1 MEKELVKIENYWKRF
16 LKKHDTFD
24 FEKNAE
30 NLLAQ
35 IGADKKL
42 FDKSLVEQKLSGKKL
57 LDKSLVEQKLSVQ
70 KYFDKSK
77 VDKIRKVYER
87 TILFMPLLINEETGG
102 VSASLEIDEQRDKCG
117 KYAYCWIRDAV
128 LMYCSL
134 QYLNFGDNIERFYDY
149 FLKVTQSSNG
159 MWEQRFYTDGKLAP
173 CWGYQIDETA
183 IPVFGIYT
191 YYKYQE
197 KKKGKKNT
205 AFLKKNLKV
214 LEKAMKFLDKY
225 IDNLLGKK
233 ETNDLVRAELEKEY
247 NYDLRDEIYKHPSYD
262 LWEMNEGVHLY
273 SLSAIY
279 AAYRSMIA
287 IYNELSETFENNRL
301 KQDDIIILKAKY
313 EEKMR
318 DIKKYILENL
328 VDKKKNV
335 LLRNTKDELV
345 DISVIGAIIPFGVF
359 KPTEKVVKNTIEQIN
374 LTLRTHHG
382 AYLRFQNDSYI
393 NGNLPWIISTAWMA
407 LYYNLIGDKDSAF
420 KCLDY
425 VVKSA
430 TDLGFLCEQCDYEK
444 NERWVIGLGWS
455 HAIFIEILKR
465 LLFNS

>member
-1 MEKELVKIENYWKRF
+1 
-16 LKKHDTFD
+16 
-24 FEKNAE
+24 
-30 NLLAQ
+30 
-35 IGADKKL
+35 
-42 FDKSLVEQKLSGKKL
+42 
-57 LDKSLVEQKLSVQ
+57 
-70 KYFDKSK
+70 
-77 VDKIRKVYER
+77 
-87 TILFMPLLINEETGG
+87 
-102 VSASLEIDEQRDKCG
+102 
-117 KYAYCWIRDAV
+117 
-128 LMYCSL
+128 
-134 QYLNFGDNIERFYDY
+134 
-149 FLKVTQSSNG
+149 
-159 MWEQRFYTDGKLAP
+159 
-173 CWGYQIDETA
+173 
-183 IPVFGIYT
+183 
-191 YYKYQE
+191 
-197 KKKGKKNT
+197 
-205 AFLKKNLKV
+205 
-214 LEKAMKFLDKY
+214 
-225 IDNLLGKK
+225 
-233 ETNDLVRAELEKEY
+233 
-247 NYDLRDEIYKHPSYD
+247 
-262 LWEMNEGVHLY
+262 
-273 SLSAIY
+273 
-279 AAYRSMIA
+279 MIA